1 MGKSIRC
8 KSDIDC
14 SFYETSEDVP
24 DTRELSSDNKNL
36 MIFDDLLLE
45 KQNKCS
51 YELEDVNDHI
61 QLKMRQ
67 NGHYDAINDKL
78 YIRLSADPNILNSIL
93 TLENNYQTIL
103 EKNTLRQLAWYN
115 IWYKISDLAKND
127 ASILNHIVNENV
139 EEFRHWIQEDD
150 IAVVDRGFRDAVQ
163 LLKDLGVKTEMP
175 SFLGPKEKQFQTNSA
190 NHSRLVT
197 KIRWVVESANGRLKN
212 WKYLDRVI
220 PNSQI
225 PYAGDYTR
233 IVAAIC
239 NKYRS
244 PLIASN
250 DEDDLL
256 TAARLISMSRREN
269 LLQARVEEE
278 GLDHLT
284 KSSGW
289 ALLSEPGVVPD
300 FPKLDE
306 SDLRTLTVGVYQL
319 KACAILRTR
328 AP

>member
-1 MGKSIRC
+1 MVVTTTGYIVSVLGPYVGK
-8 KSDIDC
+8 
-14 SFYETSEDVP
+14 
-24 DTRELSSDNKNL
+24 N
-36 MIFDDLLLE
+36 
-45 KQNKCS
+45 
-51 YELEDVNDHI
+51 
-61 QLKMRQ
+61 
-67 NGHYDAINDKL
+67 
-78 YIRLSADPNILNSIL
+78 
-93 TLENNYQTIL
+93 
-103 EKNTLRQLAWYN
+103 
-115 IWYKISDLAKND
+115 ND

-175 SFLGPKEKQFQTNSA
+175 SFLGPKEKQFKTNSA

-212 WKYLDRVI
+212 WKYLEISRVI

-244 PLIASN
+244 PLIAGN

-300 FPKLDE
+300 FSKLDE

-319 KACAILRTR
+319 KLAPSYVQEHLDEHGNFDIFVREQSPGLLCIKIQSRHMSAIRYKCWVGYNEGAINGWYCKCKSGARVVGMCAHITAVVWHLSYQRHDVMARGVRNWTD
-328 AP
+328 ALIDTAEP